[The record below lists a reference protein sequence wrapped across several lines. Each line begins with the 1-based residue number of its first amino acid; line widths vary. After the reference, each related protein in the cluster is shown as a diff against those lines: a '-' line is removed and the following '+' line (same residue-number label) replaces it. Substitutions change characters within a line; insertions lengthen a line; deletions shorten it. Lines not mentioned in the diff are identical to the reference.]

1 MSRLLAVLFALL
13 AAVPAHAAIGE
24 WQAGDHVRLRLI
36 AARSADGVVD
46 GVVELELDPG
56 WKTYWRSPGDSGIP
70 PRLDFGASTGVS
82 DPAIDFPAPE
92 RSDDGFAVSNVY
104 HGKVALPFRFAKT
117 VAGGP
122 IRLELAADLGVC
134 DEICLPVALT
144 TGLDVPDGESDS
156 AAAAQIAEARAALPG
171 PGRPG
176 EFEILS
182 LKRAG
187 GTDKLP
193 VFEAA
198 VRSHSAGDPVLFA
211 ETPADWYPA
220 APTATGPAKSG
231 EATFRFEVDR
241 KTATTPLA
249 GAAIRL
255 TLKNSDAATERSFH
269 LDASGSP
276 Q

>member
-1 MSRLLAVLFALL
+1 MSRLLVFLFALL

-36 AARSADGVVD
+36 AARSADGALD
-46 GVVELELDPG
+46 GIVEMELDPG

-70 PRLDFGASTGVS
+70 PRLDFSASTGVS

-104 HGKVALPFRFAKT
+104 HGKVALPFRFAT
-117 VAGGP
+117 AVAAAP

-134 DEICLPVALT
+134 DEICLPVSLKA
-144 TGLDVPDGESDS
+144 GLDVPPGESD
-156 AAAAQIAEARAALPG
+156 AAAAARIAEARAALPG
-171 PGRPG
+171 QGRPG

-198 VRSHSAGDPVLFA
+198 VRSDGASAPILFA

-220 APTATGPAKSG
+220 APMPTGPAKSG

-241 KTATTPLA
+241 KTATTPLG
-249 GAAIRL
+249 GATIRL
-255 TLKNSDAATERSFH
+255 TLKNGDAATERLFH
-269 LDASGSP
+269 LDANGLP
-276 Q
+276 P